1 MIIKEYTRS
10 FHARDPL
17 DLYWGEHFEQLFLI
31 RFYTIVLG
39 VVYVCK
45 AEPSRAEAIP

>member
-1 MIIKEYTRS
+1 MVIKEDTRS

-31 RFYTIVLG
+31 RICAIILG
-39 VVYVCK
+39 TVYVCK
-45 AEPSRAEAIP
+45 AEPGRAEAIP